1 MVGSP
6 DTTEGDD
13 MDTGGG
19 AKFKKKY
26 HVDTVML
33 NYPKKDSE
41 AFWVSSSA
49 LQVSRVEYI

>member
-41 AFWVSSSA
+41 AF
-49 LQVSRVEYI
+49 